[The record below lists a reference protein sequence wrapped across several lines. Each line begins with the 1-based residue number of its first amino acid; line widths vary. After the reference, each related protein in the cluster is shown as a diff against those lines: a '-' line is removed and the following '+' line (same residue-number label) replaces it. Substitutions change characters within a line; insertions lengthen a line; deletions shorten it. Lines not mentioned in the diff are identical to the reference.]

1 MSESTRTDGLRVHTV
16 GEVAKLLGT
25 CTRTV
30 YREIQSGNLRCL
42 RIGRAIRV
50 TDSQLTE
57 YLAGREG

>member
-1 MSESTRTDGLRVHTV
+1 MSESIRAEGLRGYSVK
-16 GEVAKLLGT
+16 EIAERLGT

-50 TDSQLTE
+50 TDAQFAE
-57 YLAGREG
+57 YVASREG